1 MILLIIFIISF
12 VAILVIY
19 SLFNIPFIPFKH
31 KNWDSVIFNLLLI
44 ALALALAFDRGAVI
58 VAMFILS
65 GKIIYEKIKQTKEK
79 FDQLKNKDKN
89 GLV

>member
-12 VAILVIY
+12 VSILVIY

-31 KNWDSVIFNLLLI
+31 KNWDSVIFNLLI

-79 FDQLKNKDKN
+79 FDQLKNQDKN

>member
-1 MILLIIFIISF
+1 MILLIIFIVSF
-12 VAILVIY
+12 IAILVIY

-31 KNWDSVIFNLLLI
+31 KNWDSVIFNLLI

>member
-31 KNWDSVIFNLLLI
+31 KNWDSVIFNLLI